1 MTQYNRPTKRPEG
14 RFFGFHHCEFLV
26 SNARQAADWMCLRF
40 GFTRVGYLG
49 LETSATPE
57 VPNANGNKKS
67 KVYNPVLSGRAYASH
82 VVRQGRI
89 VMTYTSPLMPISSES
104 TAFIA
109 KHGDAVK
116 DVAFEVDD
124 AKGIWKKAV
133 DRGAISVKAP
143 TVYEDENGQ
152 VIMASLK
159 TYGDCIHTLVQRTT
173 YSGPFLPGY
182 IAVPSSDDPLNDELP
197 EVGLLMTDHVV
208 GNQDDGQMEV
218 VANWYS
224 KMLDFH
230 RFWSVDDKQVHTEY
244 SALRSIVMTDFD
256 RVVKMPLNEPAKGKR
271 KSQIKEYVEFH
282 GDAGVQHIALRT
294 RDIIASIRALR
305 ARGVKFLTIPKE
317 YYDDLKERLKS
328 SQIDVKEDL
337 KVIEE
342 LNILVDF
349 DDKGYLLQIF
359 SEPVEDRPTLFY
371 EVIQRHNN
379 EGFGAGN
386 FKALFTSIEKAQMKR
401 GTSTPDAKL

>member
-1 MTQYNRPTKRPEG
+1 
-14 RFFGFHHCEFLV
+14 
-26 SNARQAADWMCLRF
+26 
-40 GFTRVGYLG
+40 
-49 LETSATPE
+49 
-57 VPNANGNKKS
+57 
-67 KVYNPVLSGRAYASH
+67 
-82 VVRQGRI
+82 
-89 VMTYTSPLMPISSES
+89 
-104 TAFIA
+104 
-109 KHGDAVK
+109 
-116 DVAFEVDD
+116 
-124 AKGIWKKAV
+124 
-133 DRGAISVKAP
+133 
-143 TVYEDENGQ
+143 
-152 VIMASLK
+152 
-159 TYGDCIHTLVQRTT
+159 
-173 YSGPFLPGY
+173 
-182 IAVPSSDDPLNDELP
+182 DELP
-197 EVGLLMTDHVV
+197 EVGLLMMDHVV
-208 GNQDDGQMEV
+208 GNQDDGQLEV

-256 RVVKMPLNEPAKGKR
+256 RVVKMPLNEPAEGKR

-294 RDIIASIRALR
+294 RDIITSIRALR

-317 YYDDLKERLKS
+317 YYDDLKERLKGAS
-328 SQIDVKEDL
+328 IEVKEDL

-371 EVIQRHNN
+371 EIIQRHNN
-379 EGFGAGN
+379 DVKYTTLVSFFFFPQFCTVCMGCVLRFEGFGAGN

-401 GTSTPDAKL
+401 GTSTPQSKL